1 MKKYEEIA
9 LDLKE
14 RITQNEFTSKLPT
27 EEQLINTYQVSRNT
41 VRNAINSLVKIGIIY
56 PIQGSGMFIRPPKR
70 ENTICLNKTRGITT
84 ETPSKEIVTQVL
96 KLEIIEADE
105 QLSQAFHCNI
115 NTPIYYIE
123 RLRFNDGQPF
133 AVEYTYYNK
142 DIIPYIGR
150 EIAEKSI
157 YKYIKED
164 LKLTFGFSD
173 KYLKVIK
180 LNGRDSSL
188 LQLEKDDPGLE
199 IEDRVYLNNG
209 QIFNISHIIYNYKL
223 AYFYVSSM

>member
-9 LDLKE
+9 LNLQK
-14 RITQNEFTSKLPT
+14 RINQNEFTTKLPT
-27 EEQLINTYQVSRNT
+27 EDQLINAYQVSRNT
-41 VRNAINSLVKIGIIY
+41 IRNAINSLVKMGIVY
-56 PIQGSGMFIRPPKR
+56 PIQGSGMFIRPPKK
-70 ENTICLNKTRGITT
+70 ENTICLNGTRGITVDS
-84 ETPSKEIVTQVL
+84 PSKEIITQVL
-96 KLEIIEADE
+96 KLEVIKADE
-105 QLSQAFHCNI
+105 QLSQAFCCAI

-123 RLRFNDGQPF
+123 RVRFNDGQPF

-180 LNGRDSSL
+180 LNEYDSSL

-209 QIFNISHIIYNYKL
+209 QIFNISHIIYNYKS
-223 AYFYVSSM
+223 AYFYVSSI